1 MEKER
6 GVSHLI
12 FCSDKSDY
20 PNACLRNGRDYRLA
34 YNKLKSL
41 YDTAFKELQ
50 KPKIQENYNKD
61 DPEDLSLAGPMVV
74 SLALSIELTL
84 KSLLK
89 YQKHKFNNI
98 HKIKDLFH
106 LLDDCSQQCI
116 RADIESRYD
125 SEFAKE
131 VNFENELESH
141 NNIFVR
147 LRYGHEKESTSI
159 NIMFLEKFSDA
170 LLNYILK

>member
-6 GVSHLI
+6 GVSYLI

-20 PNACLRNGRDYRLA
+20 RNACLRNGRDYRLA
-34 YNKLKSL
+34 YNKLKLL
-41 YDTAFKELQ
+41 YDTAFKEFQ
-50 KPKIQENYNKD
+50 KPMIQKNFQKA

-89 YQKHKFNNI
+89 YQKVKFNNT

-106 LLDDCSQQCI
+106 LLDNRS
-116 RADIESRYD
+116 
-125 SEFAKE
+125 
-131 VNFENELESH
+131 
-141 NNIFVR
+141 
-147 LRYGHEKESTSI
+147 
-159 NIMFLEKFSDA
+159 
-170 LLNYILK
+170 

>member
-6 GVSHLI
+6 GVSYLI

-20 PNACLRNGRDYRLA
+20 RNACLRNGRDYRLA
-34 YNKLKSL
+34 YNKLKLL
-41 YDTAFKELQ
+41 YDTAFKEFQ
-50 KPKIQENYNKD
+50 KPMIQKNFQKA

-89 YQKHKFNNI
+89 YQKVKFNNT

-106 LLDDCSQQCI
+106 LLDNRSQQSI
-116 RADIESRYD
+116 RAGVESRYD
-125 SEFAKE
+125 SEFVKE
-131 VNFENELESH
+131 LNFENELENH
-141 NNIFVR
+141 NNIFVK
-147 LRYGHEKESTSI
+147 LRYGHEKESISI
-159 NIMFLEKFSDA
+159 NIIFLEKFSDV
-170 LLNYILK
+170 LLNYILD